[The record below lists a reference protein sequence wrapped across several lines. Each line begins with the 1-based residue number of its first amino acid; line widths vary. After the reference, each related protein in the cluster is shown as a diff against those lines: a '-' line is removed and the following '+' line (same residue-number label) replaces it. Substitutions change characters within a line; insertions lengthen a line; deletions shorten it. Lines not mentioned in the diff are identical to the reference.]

1 MSIKVTNLEA
11 GYGSRKVLT
20 DVNFELERGKLCA
33 LLGRNGCGKTTLIR
47 CINAII
53 KPQKGSVY
61 LDGKNTAYL
70 SRPEIAQ
77 LVSLVPQSSSLAFD
91 YTCLEVV
98 LMGEVSRLSVWAS
111 PGAAAEEEARQVLAG
126 LGISHL
132 TDRPFN
138 QLSGGEKQLV
148 LVARALF
155 QRAPYM
161 LLDEPTSH
169 LDFYNQHQIM
179 SIVQRLVKEA
189 NFTVLVTLHDP
200 NLALYYC
207 DEVILIHEGQILD
220 KGNITEVLNA
230 DSLSQVYGTN
240 IMIDKTRLEGLP
252 VVIPESTN
260 SFIAAGKQLTAV

>member
-1 MSIKVTNLEA
+1 MSIKVTGLRA
-11 GYGSRKVLT
+11 GYGKRTVLNHV
-20 DVNFELERGKLCA
+20 DFELEKGKLCA

-53 KPQKGSVY
+53 KPQAGSIQ
-61 LDGKNTAYL
+61 LDGKNVSEL
-70 SRPEIAQ
+70 SRAQIAQ
-77 LVSLVPQSSSLAFD
+77 LVSLVPQSSSSAFD

-98 LMGEVSRLSVWAS
+98 LMGEVSRLSFWAS
-111 PGAAAEEEARQVLAG
+111 PGVAAEEEARQVLAG
-126 LGISHL
+126 LGIEHL
-132 TDRPFN
+132 SDRPFN

-169 LDFYNQHQIM
+169 LDFYHQHQIM
-179 SIVQRLVKEA
+179 RIVQRLVQEA

-207 DEVILIHEGQILD
+207 DEVILIHEGQIL
-220 KGNITEVLNA
+220 KQGSTPEVLN
-230 DSLSQVYGTN
+230 DHFLSKVYGAQVRV
-240 IMIDKTRLEGLP
+240 DQTRQEGLP
-252 VVIPESTN
+252 VVIPEPAL
-260 SFIAAGKQLTAV
+260 SFTAGFRRLTAI

>member
-20 DVNFELERGKLCA
+20 GVNFKLERGKLCA

-53 KPQKGSVY
+53 KPRKGSVY
-61 LDGKNTAYL
+61 LDGKNTANL

-77 LVSLVPQSSSLAFD
+77 LVSLVPQSSTLAFD

-98 LMGEVSRLSVWAS
+98 LMGEVSRLSLWAS

-126 LGISHL
+126 MGIAHL

-220 KGNITEVLNA
+220 KGDTMEVLTS
-230 DSLSQVYGTN
+230 DTLSKVYGTN
-240 IMIDKTRLEGLP
+240 VSIDRTRLEGLP
-252 VVIPESTN
+252 VVVPELKVAL
-260 SFIAAGKQLTAV
+260 AAGRQLTAV